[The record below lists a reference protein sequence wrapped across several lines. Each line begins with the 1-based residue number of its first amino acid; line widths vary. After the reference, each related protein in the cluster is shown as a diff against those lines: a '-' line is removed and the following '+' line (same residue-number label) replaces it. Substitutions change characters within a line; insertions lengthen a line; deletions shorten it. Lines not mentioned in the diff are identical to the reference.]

1 MSQTEN
7 DDDLLEDIESRIEI
21 LENTDD
27 AEFGSFTSID
37 YLVLITAALL
47 LPALA
52 LILAA

>member
-1 MSQTEN
+1 MSQTGN

-21 LENTDD
+21 LENMDD
-27 AEFGSFTSID
+27 AEFGSFTGVD
-37 YLVLITAALL
+37 YLILAIGAVL